1 MENKCENQIIPLVK
15 TVTNWHA
22 ARSVFSAFIAAHP
35 ELGLKDTP
43 VTFRNFCYRYGAALR
58 ELGVM
63 RKPSGLRSPAIIDI
77 SKFDAIAFEFI
88 TNPDHRLKFE
98 KSAVGKQIN
107 KSNIYKS

>member
-22 ARSVFSAFIAAHP
+22 ARPVFSAFIAAHP

-58 ELGVM
+58 KLGVM
-63 RKPSGLRSPAIIDI
+63 RKPSGLRSPAIIDVN
-77 SKFDAIAFEFI
+77 KFDEIAFEFI
-88 TNPDHRLKFE
+88 TNPDIRFE
-98 KSAVGKQIN
+98 YKKYCTEKIYTN
-107 KSNIYKS
+107 K